1 MGNVYRA
8 AEAVLLVNGV
18 KIAPVGELPVVPVI
32 RVSWYAKDNTIVA
45 KAFRGDA
52 LAYRTEHELPRS
64 AAPALFWL
72 VIGALSREVSE
83 NAH

>member
-1 MGNVYRA
+1 MP
-8 AEAVLLVNGV
+8 V
-18 KIAPVGELPVVPVI
+18 KI
-32 RVSWYAKDNTIVA
+32 SWYTKGRTIVA